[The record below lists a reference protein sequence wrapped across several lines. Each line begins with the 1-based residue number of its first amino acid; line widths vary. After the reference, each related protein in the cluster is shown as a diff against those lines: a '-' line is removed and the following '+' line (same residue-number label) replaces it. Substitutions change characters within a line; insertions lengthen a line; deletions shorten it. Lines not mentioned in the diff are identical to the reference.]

1 MEVLDYCIEDIKYRI
16 EACEAVDKEKNN
28 FNKKVAEFRAFIF
41 SVGSSMDIIRNNV
54 FEDYEKNN
62 SQHAKIKHFSDIYSI
77 KKGKIQDENEFDKY
91 LNNKYT
97 DQKQKQQIRI
107 TLENLGEILSN
118 RKYPYFLAKKNHR
131 LGSMFEGEEGVKKF
145 GLWDIY
151 NSLKHSC
158 YPLES
163 HFSAF
168 TNGILGKTHEMLLYI
183 FDGDEKYYLPI
194 WGGWVAP
201 EGLKEYAESKENPF
215 ITLIKTIGNDIIENL
230 KTLNEI
236 LTIKKQ
242 Q

>member
-16 EACEAVDKEKNN
+16 ETCQAVDKENN
-28 FNKKVAEFRAFIF
+28 FNKKVSEFRAFIF
-41 SVGSSMDIIRNNV
+41 SIGSSMDIIRNNI
-54 FEDYEKNN
+54 FEDYKKND
-62 SQHAKIKHFSDIYSI
+62 SQPAKSKYFSDIYSI
-77 KKGKIQDENEFDKY
+77 KEGKIHDEFDKY
-91 LNNKYT
+91 SNDKYA
-97 DQKQKQQIRI
+97 DQQKQRIR
-107 TLENLGEILSN
+107 TTVENLGKILSN
-118 RKYPYFLAKKNHR
+118 GKYPFPAKKNHS
-131 LGSMFEGEEGVKKF
+131 LGPMFKGEEEVKEF

-236 LTIKKQ
+236 LTIKK
-242 Q
+242 

>member
-1 MEVLDYCIEDIKYRI
+1 MEVLDYYIEDIKYRI

-62 SQHAKIKHFSDIYSI
+62 SQSDKIKHFSDIYSI
-77 KKGKIQDENEFDKY
+77 KKGKIQNEFDEY

-118 RKYPYFLAKKNHR
+118 KKYQFPATKNP
-131 LGSMFEGEEGVKKF
+131 LGLMLEGEVGIKEF

-163 HFSAF
+163 HFVLF
-168 TNGILGKTHEMLLYI
+168 TKDIIGEKHEMLLYI
-183 FDGDEKYYLPI
+183 FDGNEKYYLPI

-201 EGLKEYAESKENPF
+201 EGAEDYAKSIENPF
-215 ITLIKTIGNDIIENL
+215 ITLIKAIGNDIIDNL

-236 LTIKKQ
+236 LTI
-242 Q
+242 

>member
-1 MEVLDYCIEDIKYRI
+1 MEVLDYYIEDIKYRI
-16 EACEAVDKEKNN
+16 EACQTVDKEKNN

-62 SQHAKIKHFSDIYSI
+62 SQPPKIKHFSDIYSI
-77 KKGKIQDENEFDKY
+77 KKGKIQNEFDEY

-118 RKYPYFLAKKNHR
+118 KKYQFPATKNP
-131 LGSMFEGEEGVKKF
+131 LGLMLEGEVGIKEF

-163 HFSAF
+163 HFVLF
-168 TNGILGKTHEMLLYI
+168 TKDIIGEKHEMLLYI
-183 FDGDEKYYLPI
+183 FDGNEKYYLPI

-201 EGLKEYAESKENPF
+201 EGAEDYAKSIENPF
-215 ITLIKTIGNDIIENL
+215 ITLIKAIGNDIIDNL

-236 LTIKKQ
+236 LTI
-242 Q
+242 

>member
-1 MEVLDYCIEDIKYRI
+1 MEVLDYYIEDIKYRI

-62 SQHAKIKHFSDIYSI
+62 SQSDKIKHFSDIYSI
-77 KKGKIQDENEFDKY
+77 KKGKIQNEFDEY

-118 RKYPYFLAKKNHR
+118 KKYQFPATKNTSG
-131 LGSMFEGEEGVKKF
+131 LMLEGEVGIKEF

-163 HFSAF
+163 YFVLF
-168 TNGILGKTHEMLLYI
+168 TKDIIGEKHEMLLYI

-194 WGGWVAP
+194 WGGWVTP
-201 EGLKEYAESKENPF
+201 EGAEDYAESKENPF
-215 ITLIKTIGNDIIENL
+215 ITLIKAIGNDIIDNL

>member
-1 MEVLDYCIEDIKYRI
+1 MEVLDYYIEDIKYRI

-62 SQHAKIKHFSDIYSI
+62 SQSDKIKHFSDIYSI
-77 KKGKIQDENEFDKY
+77 KKGKIQNEFDEY

-118 RKYPYFLAKKNHR
+118 KKYQFPATKNSSG
-131 LGSMFEGEEGVKKF
+131 LMLEGEVGIKEF

-163 HFSAF
+163 HFVLF
-168 TNGILGKTHEMLLYI
+168 TKDIIGEKHEMLLYI
-183 FDGDEKYYLPI
+183 FDGNEKYYLPI

-201 EGLKEYAESKENPF
+201 EGAEDYAKSIENPF
-215 ITLIKTIGNDIIENL
+215 ITLIKAIGNDIIDNL

-236 LTIKKQ
+236 LTI
-242 Q
+242 

>member
-1 MEVLDYCIEDIKYRI
+1 MGVLDYCIEDIKYRI
-16 EACEAVDKEKNN
+16 KACEDVDKEKNN

-62 SQHAKIKHFSDIYSI
+62 SQSDKIKHFSDIYSI
-77 KKGKIQDENEFDKY
+77 KKGKIQNEFDEY

-118 RKYPYFLAKKNHR
+118 KKYQFPATKNP
-131 LGSMFEGEEGVKKF
+131 LGLMLEGEVGIKEF

-163 HFSAF
+163 HFVLF
-168 TNGILGKTHEMLLYI
+168 TKDIIGEKHEMLLYI
-183 FDGDEKYYLPI
+183 FDGNEKYYLPI

-201 EGLKEYAESKENPF
+201 EGAEDYAKSIENPF
-215 ITLIKTIGNDIIENL
+215 ITLIKAIGNDIIDNL

-236 LTIKKQ
+236 LTI
-242 Q
+242 

>member
-1 MEVLDYCIEDIKYRI
+1 MEVLDYYIEDIKYRI
-16 EACEAVDKEKNN
+16 EACQAVDEENN

-41 SVGSSMDIIRNNV
+41 SIGSSMDIIRNNV

-62 SQHAKIKHFSDIYSI
+62 SQPPKIKHFSDIYSI
-77 KKGKIQDENEFDKY
+77 KEGKIQDEFDDY
-91 LNNKYT
+91 LNKKYT
-97 DQKQKQQIRI
+97 DQQKQQIK
-107 TLENLGEILSN
+107 TTVENLGEILSN

-168 TNGILGKTHEMLLYI
+168 TSDILLGKKHEMLLYI

-194 WGGWVAP
+194 WGGWVTF
-201 EGLKEYAESKENPF
+201 EGAEDYAKGKENPF
-215 ITLIKTIGNDIIENL
+215 ITLIKTIGNDIIDNL

-236 LTIKKQ
+236 LTIKNSSEI
-242 Q
+242 

>member
-62 SQHAKIKHFSDIYSI
+62 SQSDKIKHFSDIYSI
-77 KKGKIQDENEFDKY
+77 KKGKIQNEFDEY

-118 RKYPYFLAKKNHR
+118 KKYQFPATKNP
-131 LGSMFEGEEGVKKF
+131 LGLMLEGEVGIKEF

-163 HFSAF
+163 HFVLF
-168 TNGILGKTHEMLLYI
+168 TKDIIGEKHEMLLYI
-183 FDGDEKYYLPI
+183 FDGNEKYYLPI

-201 EGLKEYAESKENPF
+201 EGAEDYAKSIENPF
-215 ITLIKTIGNDIIENL
+215 ITLIKAIGNDIIDNL

-236 LTIKKQ
+236 LTI
-242 Q
+242 

>member
-1 MEVLDYCIEDIKYRI
+1 MEVLDYYIEDIKYRI

-41 SVGSSMDIIRNNV
+41 SVGSSMDIIRNNL

-62 SQHAKIKHFSDIYSI
+62 SQSDKIKHFSDIYSI
-77 KKGKIQDENEFDKY
+77 KKGKIQNEFDEY

-118 RKYPYFLAKKNHR
+118 KKYQFPATKNP
-131 LGSMFEGEEGVKKF
+131 LGLMLEGEVGIKEF

-163 HFSAF
+163 HFVLF
-168 TNGILGKTHEMLLYI
+168 TKDIIGEKHEMLLYI
-183 FDGDEKYYLPI
+183 FDGNEKYYLPI

-201 EGLKEYAESKENPF
+201 EGAEDYAKSIENPF
-215 ITLIKTIGNDIIENL
+215 ITLIKAIGNDIIDNL
-230 KTLNEI
+230 KTLNEDV
-236 LTIKKQ
+236 
-242 Q
+242 

>member
-1 MEVLDYCIEDIKYRI
+1 MEVLDYYIEDIKYRI
-16 EACEAVDKEKNN
+16 EACQTVDKEKNN

-41 SVGSSMDIIRNNV
+41 SVGSSMDIIRNNL

-62 SQHAKIKHFSDIYSI
+62 SQSDKIKHFSDIYSI
-77 KKGKIQDENEFDKY
+77 KKGKIQNEFDEY

-118 RKYPYFLAKKNHR
+118 KKYQFPATKNP
-131 LGSMFEGEEGVKKF
+131 LGLMLEGEVGIKEF

-163 HFSAF
+163 HFVLF
-168 TNGILGKTHEMLLYI
+168 TKDIIGEKHEMLLYI
-183 FDGDEKYYLPI
+183 FDGNEKYYLPI

-201 EGLKEYAESKENPF
+201 EGAEDYAKSIENPF
-215 ITLIKTIGNDIIENL
+215 ITLIKAIGNDIIDNL

-236 LTIKKQ
+236 LTI
-242 Q
+242 

>member
-1 MEVLDYCIEDIKYRI
+1 MEVLDYYIEDIKYRI

-41 SVGSSMDIIRNNV
+41 SVGSSMDIIRNNL

-62 SQHAKIKHFSDIYSI
+62 SQSDKIKHFSDIYSI
-77 KKGKIQDENEFDKY
+77 KKGKIQNEFDEY

-118 RKYPYFLAKKNHR
+118 KKYQFPATKNP
-131 LGSMFEGEEGVKKF
+131 LGLMLEGEVGIKEF

-163 HFSAF
+163 HFVLF
-168 TNGILGKTHEMLLYI
+168 TKDIIGEKHEMLLYI
-183 FDGDEKYYLPI
+183 FDGNEKYYLPI

-201 EGLKEYAESKENPF
+201 EGAEDYAKSIENPF
-215 ITLIKTIGNDIIENL
+215 ITLIKAIGNDIIDNL

-236 LTIKKQ
+236 LTI
-242 Q
+242 

>member
-1 MEVLDYCIEDIKYRI
+1 
-16 EACEAVDKEKNN
+16 
-28 FNKKVAEFRAFIF
+28 
-41 SVGSSMDIIRNNV
+41 
-54 FEDYEKNN
+54 
-62 SQHAKIKHFSDIYSI
+62 
-77 KKGKIQDENEFDKY
+77 
-91 LNNKYT
+91 
-97 DQKQKQQIRI
+97 
-107 TLENLGEILSN
+107 
-118 RKYPYFLAKKNHR
+118 
-131 LGSMFEGEEGVKKF
+131 MFEGEEGVKKF

>member
-1 MEVLDYCIEDIKYRI
+1 MEVLDYYIEDIKYRI
-16 EACEAVDKEKNN
+16 EACQTVDKEKNN

-62 SQHAKIKHFSDIYSI
+62 SQSDKIKHFSDIYSI
-77 KKGKIQDENEFDKY
+77 KKGKIQNEFDEY

-118 RKYPYFLAKKNHR
+118 KKYQFPATKNP
-131 LGSMFEGEEGVKKF
+131 LGLMLEGEVGIKEF

-163 HFSAF
+163 HFVLF
-168 TNGILGKTHEMLLYI
+168 TKDIIGEKHEMLLYI
-183 FDGDEKYYLPI
+183 FDGNEKYYLPI

-201 EGLKEYAESKENPF
+201 EGAEDYAKSIENPF
-215 ITLIKTIGNDIIENL
+215 ITLIKAIGNDIIDNL

-236 LTIKKQ
+236 LTI
-242 Q
+242 

>member
-1 MEVLDYCIEDIKYRI
+1 MEVLDYYIEDIKYRI
-16 EACEAVDKEKNN
+16 EACQAVDEEKN

-41 SVGSSMDIIRNNV
+41 SIGSSMDIIRNNV

-62 SQHAKIKHFSDIYSI
+62 SQPPKIKHFSDIYSI
-77 KKGKIQDENEFDKY
+77 KEGKIQNEFDEY

-118 RKYPYFLAKKNHR
+118 KKYQFPATKNSSG
-131 LGSMFEGEEGVKKF
+131 LILEGEVGIKEF

-163 HFSAF
+163 HFVLF
-168 TNGILGKTHEMLLYI
+168 TKDIIGEKHEMLLYI
-183 FDGDEKYYLPI
+183 FDGNEKYYLPI

-201 EGLKEYAESKENPF
+201 EGAEDYAKSIENPF
-215 ITLIKTIGNDIIENL
+215 ITLIKAIGNDIIDNL

-236 LTIKKQ
+236 LTI
-242 Q
+242 

>member
-62 SQHAKIKHFSDIYSI
+62 SQPPKIKHFSDIYSI
-77 KKGKIQDENEFDKY
+77 KKGKIQNEFDEY

-118 RKYPYFLAKKNHR
+118 KKYQFPATKNP
-131 LGSMFEGEEGVKKF
+131 LGLMLEGEVGIKEF

-163 HFSAF
+163 HFALF
-168 TNGILGKTHEMLLYI
+168 TKDIIGEKHEMLLYI

-194 WGGWVAP
+194 WGGWVTP
-201 EGLKEYAESKENPF
+201 EGAEDYAESKENPF
-215 ITLIKTIGNDIIENL
+215 ITLIKAIGNDIIDNL
-230 KTLNEI
+230 KALNEVV
-236 LTIKKQ
+236 
-242 Q
+242 